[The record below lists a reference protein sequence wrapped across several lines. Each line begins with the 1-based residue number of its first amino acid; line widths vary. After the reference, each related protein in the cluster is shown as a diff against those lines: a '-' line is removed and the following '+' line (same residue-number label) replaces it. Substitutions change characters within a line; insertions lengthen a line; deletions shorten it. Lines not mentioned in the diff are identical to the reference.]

1 MKPKETQ
8 IAHQDLY
15 LYFLCVTILS
25 KYFLTRNSILL
36 ILPAKD
42 FNEEEYLVSTKALE
56 KVGVKIFIASDS
68 NFLCIGSGGLKVK
81 NDIQFYNMHESNFDG
96 LIIIGGKGTR
106 DYWNNQVLIS
116 TVQKFVKNKK
126 PVGAICSA
134 PIILAN
140 AGVISCCATCYPD
153 DRAEI
158 ERQGISYNDE
168 SVVSSKKII
177 TARDPSSTAEFI
189 KTFLYELAV
198 SN

>member
-1 MKPKETQ
+1 M
-8 IAHQDLY
+8 
-15 LYFLCVTILS
+15 
-25 KYFLTRNSILL
+25 TRNSILL
-36 ILPAKD
+36 ILPAND

-56 KVGVKIFIASDS
+56 KAGVKIFIASDS

-116 TVQKFVKNKK
+116 TVQKFVKNRK

-153 DRAEI
+153 DRPEI
-158 ERQGISYNDE
+158 EKQGISYKDE
-168 SVVSSKKII
+168 SVVSSRKII
-177 TARDPSSTAEFI
+177 TAKDPSSTSEFI